1 MRKPHLIPF
10 LIAATLLTPVAGAAD
25 KIDGK
30 ALHDSICL
38 TCHKPDYYTRKN
50 RIVHSAAELKA
61 QVGRCQTGAGEN
73 WSADQIDAVA
83 TYLNSTYYKFK

>member
-1 MRKPHLIPF
+1 MRRSHLIPF
-10 LIAATLLTPVAGAAD
+10 LIAAALLAPAAD
-25 KIDGK
+25 AAGKIDAK

-50 RIVHSAAELKA
+50 SIIHSAVELKT

-73 WSADQIDAVA
+73 WSAAQIEVVA
-83 TYLNSTYYKFK
+83 AYLNATYYKFK

>member
-1 MRKPHLIPF
+1 MRRSHILF
-10 LIAATLLTPVAGAAD
+10 LTAAILLAPAAGATD

-38 TCHKPDYYTRKN
+38 TCHKPDFYTRKN
-50 RIVHSAAELKA
+50 RIIHSAAELKT

-73 WSADQIDAVA
+73 WSAAQIEAVA
-83 TYLNSTYYKFK
+83 AYLNTSFYKFK